1 MIARKVKMGSLTFD
15 NQNRMHC
22 YLVDDGERALAE
34 EEYQREF
41 SETNLMNSKTVYN
54 RKESRIAGILGEIVF
69 KTLYPEAVKVTKDI
83 TYDFDFK
90 NLKVDVKCK
99 IRKVSPSY
107 EFEASFFLYQT
118 TGKFNADTYYFMS
131 TTRDYQKVWLCGWGS
146 KDLILNHER
155 MELWKAGT
163 VDSNNGMSFKKDT
176 VCLKYKYLHPV
187 TF

>member
-1 MIARKVKMGSLTFD
+1 MGSLTFD
-15 NQNRMHC
+15 NQNSMYC
-22 YLVDDGERALAE
+22 YIVDDEERALAE

-69 KTLYPEAVKVTKDI
+69 KALYPEAIKVTKDI
-83 TYDFDFK
+83 TYDFDYK
-90 NLKVDVKCK
+90 GRKVDVKCK
-99 IRKVSPSY
+99 IRKVPPSY

-118 TGKFNADTYYFMS
+118 SGKFNANMYYFMS
-131 TTRDYQKVWLCGWGS
+131 TTREYKKVWICGFGS
-146 KDLILNHER
+146 KDHILNHEK

-163 VDSNNGMSFKKDT
+163 VDGNNGMSFKKDT
-176 VCLKYKYLHPV
+176 ICLKYKYLNQA